1 MTGQLVRRSWL
12 MIPGHRSDLIEQ
24 SPTFG
29 ADVVVFD
36 LEDLVHD
43 GRKHAARTGIRDGIE
58 RARQGGAEV
67 FVRCDLELLYA
78 DLEASVWRGL
88 QGIILPKV
96 TTVEQIQ
103 EAADVLAHF
112 EAERGVMQAGL
123 LHEVNEFDEP
133 RSVENSLE
141 IHLSLENAEGNHAAA
156 ELLQSSRRVR
166 SASLGR
172 ADLVMDL
179 RGEPSGELHLMP
191 FLMQRLIVVT
201 NATGVSPI
209 GAWWQATSRGLRAS
223 AEDTLRSAQLG
234 RLAGFKGALCVAPE
248 QVAALNQ
255 GFTPSHQEVR
265 DAASTG
271 GQAVIDWSEACRARD
286 DSKRQAIAWA
296 DHA

>member
-1 MTGQLVRRSWL
+1 VTAQAVRRSWL
-12 MIPGHRSDLIEQ
+12 LIPSHRSDLVEQ
-24 SPTFG
+24 ANTFG

-43 GRKHAARTGIRDGIE
+43 GRKHAARANVRHGIE

-88 QGIILPKV
+88 QGVILPKV
-96 TTVEQIQ
+96 TVVTQIR
-103 EAADVLAHF
+103 EAEDTLAHF

-133 RSVENSLE
+133 RSIDNSLE
-141 IHLSLENAEGNHAAA
+141 IHLSLENAQGNEAAE
-156 ELLQSSRRVR
+156 ELLQSSARIR
-166 SASLGR
+166 SVSLGR

-179 RGEPSGELHLMP
+179 RGEPNGDLHLMP
-191 FLMQRLIVVT
+191 FLMQRLIIVA
-201 NATGVSPI
+201 NAVGVSPV

-223 AEDTLRSAQLG
+223 PDATLRSAQLG
-234 RLAGFKGALCVAPE
+234 RLAGFNGAMCLELE

-255 GFTPSHQEVR
+255 GFTPSE
-265 DAASTG
+265 DEAPAWAA
-271 GQAVIDWSEACRARD
+271 ACRARD
-286 DSKRQAIAWA
+286 EAKRKAAEWA
-296 DHA
+296 